1 MVNDPAGSECAAPGP
16 ELRTS
21 WARREDLDVAGTG
34 RQRRQIAGFA
44 RQREPDFGA
53 IWFKENVLGS
63 NRRRHRTN
71 VPRVKSDLRPLPPE
85 WGDTRKADESEW
97 GLHQI

>member
-71 VPRVKSDLRPLPPE
+71 VPRVKRDLRPLPAE
-85 WGDTRKADESEW
+85 WADTSTTQERQ
-97 GLHQI
+97 GRLHT

>member
-1 MVNDPAGSECAAPGP
+1 MVNHPAGSECAAPGP
-16 ELRTS
+16 ELGTS

-71 VPRVKSDLRPLPPE
+71 VPHVKGCSTRMLRAAS
-85 WGDTRKADESEW
+85 GMTAAARCRADD
-97 GLHQI
+97 

>member
-1 MVNDPAGSECAAPGP
+1 MRPDALTPPKRDEVIPP
-16 ELRTS
+16 S
-21 WARREDLDVAGTG
+21 W
-34 RQRRQIAGFA
+34 QIAGFA